1 MTFINPFEELARPRL
16 DNPQGEEVTGQFS
29 CQERGCYNV
38 SKEARYLDEAKILTW
53 KCKDEHVSKIEGFHI
68 D

>member
-1 MTFINPFEELARPRL
+1 MRNPFEDLSAPRL
-16 DNPQGEEVTGQFS
+16 DNPQGEEVEGQFS

-38 SKEARYLDEAKILTW
+38 SKEARYLEEVKILTW
-53 KCKDEHVSKIEGFHI
+53 ICKDGHISKVEDFKI